1 MDDDLNEAETEILE
15 ELTSSDKFIDD
26 MCRLN
31 TKFDDIKEQLKE
43 CTEKFERIEQLVK
56 LKERIA
62 RRNRL
67 IRKLFITATLA
78 IIIAIVPTFR
88 RSFFNIV
95 NWLYLTLVHHYLWT
109 IVNYFGILWDY
120 TCNFFQYNASETSEQ
135 DFMIGFFQTSK

>member
-56 LKERIA
+56 IKEKIA
-62 RRNRL
+62 RRNQL
-67 IRKLFITATLA
+67 IRKLLIMATLA
-78 IIIAIVPTFR
+78 FIIAIVPTFR
-88 RSFFNIV
+88 RSFLNIV
-95 NWLYLTLVHHYLWT
+95 NWFYLTLIHHYLWM
-109 IVNYFGILWDY
+109 IVNYFSILWDY
-120 TCNFFQYNASETSEQ
+120 TCDFFQYNASETSEQ